1 MGLLCP
7 DINFFGGDMG
17 CFESQNGLVQFVFAN
32 EDAYF
37 LDSMIRLNLRD
48 YLCHELSR
56 QGYSRIFF
64 IEGIDICMEFQQIAL
79 TGDIPGERRIIS
91 HTPVGI
97 APQ

>member
-1 MGLLCP
+1 
-7 DINFFGGDMG
+7 MG

-64 IEGIDICMEFQQIAL
+64 IEGVAPDYTVRIFDRDSWSYASEQSRSAL
-79 TGDIPGERRIIS
+79 AGLFVSERPYEASDSGFPG
-91 HTPVGI
+91 
-97 APQ
+97 